1 MTELKLL
8 AAALIATAML
18 AAPAMA
24 RESYVTSRHL
34 AGNANA
40 SNTPGARYIGGGDG
54 FRGDHSSGGFGGTPG
69 DGYGGRDVWGHWG
82 TTMDPWF
89 RRFELE
95 QSQERTYCHEDRRD
109 QIQRE
114 TQQRSADHHWA

>member
-40 SNTPGARYIGGGDG
+40 TNTPGARYIGGGDG
-54 FRGDHSSGGFGGTPG
+54 FRGHHFSGGFGGTPRA
-69 DGYGGRDVWGHWG
+69 GYGGRDVVGHAG
-82 TTMDPWF
+82 TDSGPMCLTLWT
-89 RRFELE
+89 
-95 QSQERTYCHEDRRD
+95 RTVARTGRYATPDA
-109 QIQRE
+109 E
-114 TQQRSADHHWA
+114 TTS

>member
-54 FRGDHSSGGFGGTPG
+54 FRGDHFSGGLGGTPRVRIRG
-69 DGYGGRDVWGHWG
+69 PHGGGPLG
-82 TTMDPWF
+82 TLHGTIVPTPLNW
-89 RRFELE
+89 
-95 QSQERTYCHEDRRD
+95 T
-109 QIQRE
+109 
-114 TQQRSADHHWA
+114 APK

>member
-24 RESYVTSRHL
+24 RESSWHL

-40 SNTPGARYIGGGDG
+40 SSTPGAGHIGGGNG
-54 FRGDHSSGGFGGTPG
+54 FRGDHFSGGFGGTPG
-69 DGYGGRDVWGHWG
+69 DGYGGRDVWGATG
-82 TTMDPWF
+82 APTMDPWF
-89 RRFELE
+89 RRNSLE
-95 QSQERTYCHEDRRD
+95 SGPTATRTAK
-109 QIQRE
+109 
-114 TQQRSADHHWA
+114 TKSS